1 MYNTSYKNLTGAKPL
16 CIKFDKGN
24 WFIRDYGGTKY
35 LALFGL
41 ETYDLIPFMIE
52 LDTLQD

>member
-41 ETYDLIPFMIE
+41 ETYDLIPFMIK
-52 LDTLQD
+52 LDTL